1 MKRTLKKIFLWSLMI
16 GSFLI
21 FWNTQAYTPLTNDI
35 WSTFTKSWYTL
46 QVKDLNSL
54 YDGKLDLS
62 SFKDLNLTND
72 WVFSANKNAL
82 DKINQEKKEL
92 NKKIDT
98 ILSKIKTREQTIDN
112 VDNQYKKYIEIEND
126 INNSDFIYTLALP
139 TNKFL
144 IKETEYWSNKWSIVI
159 TRDPV
164 IKGINGWAVDP
175 ELKSIID
182 SEIAEIRQ
190 QNTIQ
195 EMAETIKKLFE
206 KQWRDYSP
214 LFIEKSMEQF
224 FKDITISIS
233 SKDKKF
239 AQDYTYRNKE
249 YMNSTFY
256 LPEKLKEL
264 ESKTDKYIFFYI
276 PLRASN
282 PAVNNVLWGIDENNR
297 SRVFKESSDFCF
309 KIDYM
314 DNHQIFNDNFCSL
327 NEFFA
332 WGKMKVKSVDI
343 EYLNNYYISLDKL
356 WWLSVIIQLAIIVWF
371 AFLPL
376 TFIKYID
383 KIINFWT
390 KFETEQL

>member
-1 MKRTLKKIFLWSLMI
+1 MI

-35 WSTFTKSWYTL
+35 WSTFTKSWYNL

-98 ILSKIKTREQTIDN
+98 ILNKIKTREQTIDN

-144 IKETEYWSNKWSIVI
+144 IKETEYGSNKWSIVI

-195 EMAETIKKLFE
+195 EMAETIKK
-206 KQWRDYSP
+206 
-214 LFIEKSMEQF
+214 
-224 FKDITISIS
+224 
-233 SKDKKF
+233 
-239 AQDYTYRNKE
+239 
-249 YMNSTFY
+249 
-256 LPEKLKEL
+256 
-264 ESKTDKYIFFYI
+264 
-276 PLRASN
+276 
-282 PAVNNVLWGIDENNR
+282 
-297 SRVFKESSDFCF
+297 
-309 KIDYM
+309 
-314 DNHQIFNDNFCSL
+314 
-327 NEFFA
+327 
-332 WGKMKVKSVDI
+332 
-343 EYLNNYYISLDKL
+343 
-356 WWLSVIIQLAIIVWF
+356 
-371 AFLPL
+371 
-376 TFIKYID
+376 
-383 KIINFWT
+383 
-390 KFETEQL
+390 